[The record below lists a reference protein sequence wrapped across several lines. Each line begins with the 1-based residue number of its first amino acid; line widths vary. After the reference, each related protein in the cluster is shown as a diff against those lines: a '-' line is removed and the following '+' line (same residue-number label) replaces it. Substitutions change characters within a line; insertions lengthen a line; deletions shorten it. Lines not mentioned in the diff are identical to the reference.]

1 MNMINAEFYYNEKH
15 RLFGFKISG
24 HAGFAK
30 NGKDIVCSA
39 VSVLTIN
46 TVNSIDR
53 LTDDYYEF
61 EQDDDEGVMILRM
74 EELTDSSELL
84 LRSLRIGIEG
94 IVEEYGSDYVNIL

>member
-1 MNMINAEFYYNEKH
+1 MISAEFFYNEQH
-15 RLFGFKISG
+15 RLNGFKIEG
-24 HAGFAK
+24 HAGYADSGF
-30 NGKDIVCSA
+30 DIICSA

-61 EQDDDEGVMILRM
+61 EQDEAEGLMILRM
-74 EELTDSSELL
+74 EEFSEASEIL

-94 IVEEYGSDYVNIL
+94 IVEEYGNGCVRII